1 MSAYDARV
9 EQGLITSIIWSDNP
23 DKSLTRVPI
32 QIHGISVKSAYLD
45 DKNDVVNFIKAL
57 NKAVELGCVK

>member
-57 NKAVELGCVK
+57 NKAVELGWVK

>member
-1 MSAYDARV
+1 MSTYDVRV
-9 EQGLITSIIWSDNP
+9 EQDRITSIIWSDNP

-45 DKNDVVNFIKAL
+45 DKNDVVNLIRAL
-57 NKAVELGCVK
+57 NKAVALRWVK